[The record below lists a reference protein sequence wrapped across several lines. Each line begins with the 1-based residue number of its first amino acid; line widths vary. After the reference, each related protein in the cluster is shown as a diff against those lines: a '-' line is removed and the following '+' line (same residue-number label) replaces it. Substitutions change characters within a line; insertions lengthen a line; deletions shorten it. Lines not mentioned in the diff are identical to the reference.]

1 MGRNVGRF
9 PWENVKINS
18 DTLLD
23 MPEIDTYPWEKA
35 IATGSLQ
42 MNHMLRLNIDGDKS
56 HTFMV
61 NCSPVLG
68 PKAQPVGVMVSF
80 DDITELEAKEVELR
94 RSKDEAEAANK
105 AKSEFLANM
114 SHEIRTPMNAILGFT
129 EVLMRGYTSDPVDSK
144 RYLNTISSSGK
155 HLLGLINDILDLSKV
170 EAGRVEVET
179 LASPVH
185 QIIHEVVKIMSVKA
199 AEKNIDLEFAALD
212 SMPNQ
217 VITDPSR
224 IRQILTNL
232 IGNAIKFT
240 EQGSVKITT
249 HYQAGMHLE
258 NLRIEVSDT
267 GIGMTQTQADAVFNP
282 FVQADSSI
290 TRRFGGTGLGL
301 TISKRF
307 AEALGGDITVRSEAG
322 KGSTF
327 IVSIPAS
334 AAEGSV
340 MLEPDAIMADLH
352 IDDQQKECVWHFP
365 PSRVLVVDDGDE
377 NRELLEVVLA
387 DVGLEVE
394 TAVDG
399 KDGLD
404 KALAG
409 SYDIILMDVQMPK
422 MDGYTSVRLMRESG
436 IKIPV
441 YALTAH
447 AMKGAEEECLQAG
460 YSGYMPKPIDID
472 LLLNHLA
479 KELGG
484 SAEENK
490 QDSKMLPR
498 STNEGSSDSTKDNL
512 VPILSPEIN
521 NSVEPVA
528 EPQASRLPIRSALS
542 DGTNKFQKLIDKFIV
557 RLNQKQQEI
566 HAVIEVEDYSEL
578 EDLAHWLKGSAG
590 SIGFHDF
597 TEPAAELEKAAR
609 LKDHHSIV
617 EIMTGID
624 ALIDAITVEPEKEL
638 THTEEKDMDKSK
650 PNPEKDTEI
659 NVITSSLLQ
668 SSPTLK
674 PMVERFIIRLSDK
687 ITQME
692 TALKNMQFGE
702 LTDLA
707 HWLKGSAGSLG
718 FHDFTLPAT
727 ELEGAA
733 KTNHEENS
741 QYWLEVIKELS
752 SKIDISG

>member
-1 MGRNVGRF
+1 
-9 PWENVKINS
+9 
-18 DTLLD
+18 
-23 MPEIDTYPWEKA
+23 
-35 IATGSLQ
+35 
-42 MNHMLRLNIDGDKS
+42 
-56 HTFMV
+56 
-61 NCSPVLG
+61 
-68 PKAQPVGVMVSF
+68 
-80 DDITELEAKEVELR
+80 
-94 RSKDEAEAANK
+94 
-105 AKSEFLANM
+105 
-114 SHEIRTPMNAILGFT
+114 
-129 EVLMRGYTSDPVDSK
+129 
-144 RYLNTISSSGK
+144 
-155 HLLGLINDILDLSKV
+155 
-170 EAGRVEVET
+170 
-179 LASPVH
+179 
-185 QIIHEVVKIMSVKA
+185 
-199 AEKNIDLEFAALD
+199 
-212 SMPNQ
+212 
-217 VITDPSR
+217 
-224 IRQILTNL
+224 
-232 IGNAIKFT
+232 
-240 EQGSVKITT
+240 
-249 HYQAGMHLE
+249 
-258 NLRIEVSDT
+258 
-267 GIGMTQTQADAVFNP
+267 
-282 FVQADSSI
+282 
-290 TRRFGGTGLGL
+290 
-301 TISKRF
+301 
-307 AEALGGDITVRSEAG
+307 
-322 KGSTF
+322 
-327 IVSIPAS
+327 
-334 AAEGSV
+334 
-340 MLEPDAIMADLH
+340 
-352 IDDQQKECVWHFP
+352 
-365 PSRVLVVDDGDE
+365 
-377 NRELLEVVLA
+377 
-387 DVGLEVE
+387 
-394 TAVDG
+394 
-399 KDGLD
+399 
-404 KALAG
+404 
-409 SYDIILMDVQMPK
+409 

-490 QDSKMLPR
+490 QDSKMLPL
-498 STNEGSSDSTKDNL
+498 STDEGSSDSTKDNL

-674 PMVERFIIRLSDK
+674 PMVERFILRLSDK